1 MRVFLDTNVLVSA
14 ILTRGLCRDLLR
26 GALED
31 HTALMSKLVLDEL
44 VKVLRDKI
52 GISESELEK
61 ALMILDGVEVVNDQ
75 GGNPHSAGLEP
86 NDAVIVATAH
96 AAEIDVFIT
105 GDQGTLAES
114 HRLPIDVVSPRQFME
129 RTRQPDAY
137 PIPTDHED
145 DPKVSEFSPDTIREQ
160 AFEFALAIVKLC
172 GVLQE
177 QGHDVIVGRLLRAG
191 TSIAANIEEASAAQS
206 RDDHSRKMSAASGN
220 ARETNYWLRLLD
232 QSGKA
237 PEVDFVPHLESS
249 SELVRQLRRTKRP

>member
-1 MRVFLDTNVLVSA
+1 VRVFLDTNVLVSA

-75 GGNPHSAGLEP
+75 G
-86 NDAVIVATAH
+86 H

-105 GDQGTLAES
+105 GDQGILAES